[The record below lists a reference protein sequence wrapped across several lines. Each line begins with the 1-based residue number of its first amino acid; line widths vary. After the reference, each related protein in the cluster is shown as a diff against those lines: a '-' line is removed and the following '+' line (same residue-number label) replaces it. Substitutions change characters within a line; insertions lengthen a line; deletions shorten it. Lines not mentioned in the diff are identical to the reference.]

1 VTELKP
7 FPSIEKTLFAL
18 FHDKLAVDNQ
28 QMGTAYPAGDDSY
41 TFVRVDKL
49 GGPRS
54 KLRDYPLVDVE
65 AVAPTWAAASE
76 LIESIDTLI
85 LSYPHSIA
93 TPSGVVVLDS
103 VVVTRSPVEIPWDGP
118 GRRLAATY
126 SLVLRRR
133 D

>member
-1 VTELKP
+1 MSDNLKP
-7 FPSIEKTLFAL
+7 FPDIHLTLFKL
-18 FHDKLAVDNQ
+18 FE
-28 QMGTAYPAGDDSY
+28 
-41 TFVRVDKL
+41 DKL
-49 GGPRS
+49 GLDPDQMGLLYPESPTQFVRAAKIGGARE

-65 AVAPTWAAASE
+65 AVAGTYAEASE
-76 LIESIDTLI
+76 LIESIDSL
-85 LSYPHSIA
+85 LLGYPQSVT

-103 VVVTRSPVEIPWDGP
+103 AFVTRSPTELPWDGP

>member
-1 VTELKP
+1 MTTLKP
-7 FPSIEKTLFAL
+7 FPNIHKTLFIAIAAEFEL
-18 FHDKLAVDNQ
+18 DDTQLGNV
-28 QMGTAYPAGDDSY
+28 YPEHPT

-49 GGPRS
+49 GGPRE
-54 KLRDYPLVDVE
+54 KLRDYPLVDIEV
-65 AVAPTWAAASE
+65 VAPTYGEASA
-76 LIESIDTLI
+76 LIESIDSWL

-103 VVVTRSPVEIPWDGP
+103 AIVTRSPTELPWDGP

-126 SLVLRRR
+126 SLTLRRR